1 MRRNIKCSNVKVLE
15 CYQSFYNSTDIN
27 LIYDKENFS
36 NKNKNYSS
44 EGTIWEGKGIT
55 QWEKYNTYFLRAP
68 KKGSFFSKKE
78 NPIKNRKQ
86 TWPGTSQIWKGD

>member
-36 NKNKNYSS
+36 NKNKNYS
-44 EGTIWEGKGIT
+44 
-55 QWEKYNTYFLRAP
+55 
-68 KKGSFFSKKE
+68 KKE
-78 NPIKNRKQ
+78 RENCLLRK
-86 TWPGTSQIWKGD
+86 KEMVCANNVRKLR

>member
-36 NKNKNYSS
+36 NKNKNYSLNDS
-44 EGTIWEGKGIT
+44 GE
-55 QWEKYNTYFLRAP
+55 NHRLR
-68 KKGSFFSKKE
+68 
-78 NPIKNRKQ
+78 
-86 TWPGTSQIWKGD
+86 DLYL